1 MDDLRIVKEA
11 YGEPAAPTPREMT
24 EARARMFEE
33 PTRSRRRSGSGFGFG
48 FGWRARAG
56 IGLVAVG
63 AAAAVT
69 IVALGSGSSTPTESA
84 ESVDIGKLAVLAAAE
99 KAERQPT
106 GKFWHTDTVSG
117 QAYIVRAKTGNYA
130 IFGAQDESFS
140 WAGAERG
147 MGEAYYGRDLP
158 AHPQTARDAELWR
171 KAGSPSRIR
180 VWSGDHYATYTTKAT
195 AWRSDGP
202 NVGVDPKGGGT
213 FVDGKSAAQL
223 RKLPTDPEALAA
235 MFLGGTSAGDDPARR
250 AGVGTKDAAV
260 RRLLA
265 ATKIMRTSAVLRAP
279 IPPKARSGLMR
290 ALAAQP
296 GVHAVGRVADPL
308 GRRGVALAG
317 DEHDV
322 TVTGEYGTSKAEQG
336 TYRSRQVIVFD
347 ERTGALLSRQ
357 EMLTVPGGPY
367 AEMKPGFIIEYQ
379 ANRSAGWTDAKPKPP
394 VDLPF

>member
-1 MDDLRIVKEA
+1 MDDLRTVMEA
-11 YGEPAAPTPREMT
+11 YGEPAAPTRREMA

-33 PTRSRRRSGSGFGFG
+33 PARSRRRFG
-48 FGWRARAG
+48 FGWRAKAG

-63 AAAAVT
+63 TATAVAV
-69 IVALGSGSSTPTESA
+69 VALEPGSPAPRETT
-84 ESVDIGKLAVLAAAE
+84 ESVDLGRLAVLAAAE

-106 GKFWHTDTVSG
+106 GKYWHTDTVSG
-117 QAYIVRAKTGNYA
+117 QAYVVRAKTGTYA
-130 IFGAQDESFS
+130 IYGAQDESFN
-140 WAGAERG
+140 WVGAKRG

-158 AHPQTARDAELWR
+158 AHPQTARDAALWR
-171 KAGSPSRIR
+171 EAGSPSRIR

-213 FVDGKSAAQL
+213 FVDGKSVADL
-223 RKLPTDPEALAA
+223 RKLPTDPDALAA
-235 MFLGGTSAGDDPARR
+235 MFLGWTTVGDDPGRR
-250 AGVGTKDAAV
+250 AGADSREAGV

-265 ATKIMRTSAVLRAP
+265 ASKIMRISAVLRAP

-296 GVHAVGRVADPL
+296 GVHPIGRVADPL
-308 GRRGVALAG
+308 DRRGVALAG
-317 DEHDV
+317 DERNV
-322 TVTGEYGTSKAEQG
+322 TVTGEYGASKADQG

-394 VDLPF
+394 VELPF